1 MKFGESFTVTAL
13 PFDALF
19 RLAAAARITIVGD
32 EAAVPIDIFLRFIK
46 QTFQIKRSIF
56 LIGRFLFCISSCFG
70 LAAHSCRD

>member
-32 EAAVPIDIFLRFIK
+32 EAAVPIDIFFYV
-46 QTFQIKRSIF
+46 S
-56 LIGRFLFCISSCFG
+56 
-70 LAAHSCRD
+70 